1 MSKASSI
8 ARGTVRTAGSTFP
21 EAPDYICHLGEYSR
35 VEIGVTEP
43 PVVWGLNI
51 AGTFGVL
58 EF

>member
-8 ARGTVRTAGSTFP
+8 ATGHSKDIGRHVP

-35 VEIGVTEP
+35 IEIGVTEP

>member
-1 MSKASSI
+1 MSKAWSI
-8 ARGTVRTAGSTFP
+8 ARGLSKDIRRHVP
-21 EAPDYICHLGEYSR
+21 EAPDYRCHLGEFSR
-35 VEIGVTEP
+35 VEISVTEP

>member
-8 ARGTVRTAGSTFP
+8 ARGHSKDIGRHVP

-35 VEIGVTEP
+35 VEISVTEP